1 MGEGV
6 VRGIEPCCERTVTMP
21 ICTYV
26 RTALTCVLLL
36 KSQTKSSISSVNV
49 KNIIDHLN
57 LSPSRLNGGRFSLAF
72 AITKV
77 LVSLCH
83 SPYKSEATDHL
94 RDHLQFTTQM
104 FIATV
109 PAMDHCG
116 TQ

>member
-1 MGEGV
+1 ML
-6 VRGIEPCCERTVTMP
+6 

-26 RTALTCVLLL
+26 RTTLTCVLLF
-36 KSQTKSSISSVNV
+36 KSRTKSSISSVNLM
-49 KNIIDHLN
+49 NIIDHLN
-57 LSPSRLNGGRFSLAF
+57 LSPSRLNGGCFSLAF

-77 LVSLCH
+77 LVGLCH
-83 SPYKSEATDHL
+83 SPYKAEARDHL
-94 RDHLQFTTQM
+94 CDHLQFTARM